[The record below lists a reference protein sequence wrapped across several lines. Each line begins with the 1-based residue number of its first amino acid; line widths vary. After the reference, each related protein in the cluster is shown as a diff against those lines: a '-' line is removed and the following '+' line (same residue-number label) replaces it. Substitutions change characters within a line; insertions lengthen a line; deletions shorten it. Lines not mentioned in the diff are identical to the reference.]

1 MQLNR
6 RRVLPEID
14 NSQAQNIG
22 QLVHD
27 ILERYRLQM
36 ADKNI
41 LLETDFDTV
50 EAFVA
55 TSKIQSIVTCLIENA
70 LEPMT
75 RGGEISVTLIDG
87 KYQWELEVADSFG
100 MAFGNVDSTTH
111 NADEMLPLIIPFPE
125 SQQLRDAHRAA
136 ISQGAQIEAWNCP
149 QGGTAHV
156 LTVPRRHKNQN
167 QEMQFSKS

>member
-55 TSKIQSIVTCLIENA
+55 TSKIQSIVTCLFSS
-70 LEPMT
+70 
-75 RGGEISVTLIDG
+75 R
-87 KYQWELEVADSFG
+87 
-100 MAFGNVDSTTH
+100 
-111 NADEMLPLIIPFPE
+111 
-125 SQQLRDAHRAA
+125 
-136 ISQGAQIEAWNCP
+136 
-149 QGGTAHV
+149 
-156 LTVPRRHKNQN
+156 RRHTRWNLVTGVQTCALP
-167 QEMQFSKS
+167 

>member
-55 TSKIQSIVTCLIENA
+55 TSKIHSSVTCLIENA

-87 KYQWELEVADSFG
+87 KYQ
-100 MAFGNVDSTTH
+100 
-111 NADEMLPLIIPFPE
+111 
-125 SQQLRDAHRAA
+125 
-136 ISQGAQIEAWNCP
+136 
-149 QGGTAHV
+149 
-156 LTVPRRHKNQN
+156 
-167 QEMQFSKS
+167 